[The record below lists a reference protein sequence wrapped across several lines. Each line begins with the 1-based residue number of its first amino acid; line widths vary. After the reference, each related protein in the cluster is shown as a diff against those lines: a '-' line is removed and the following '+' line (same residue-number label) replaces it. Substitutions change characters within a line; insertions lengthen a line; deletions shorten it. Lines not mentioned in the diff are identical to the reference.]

1 MTKTARITKSTAVPA
16 LLSFLNGP
24 DRVMVYVNG
33 HLHAI
38 AEKTAET
45 WVLTAGVGVLASR
58 SLSWDNHRAMVDFF
72 RRYAY
77 CIDRD
82 ASDATIAMMMG

>member
-1 MTKTARITKSTAVPA
+1 MTKTAKRTKPPAVPA
-16 LLSFLNGP
+16 LLSFLNGHG
-24 DRVMVYVNG
+24 RVMVYVNG

-38 AEKTAET
+38 AEQSAED

-58 SLSWDNHRAMVDFF
+58 SLSWDNQQAMVDFF